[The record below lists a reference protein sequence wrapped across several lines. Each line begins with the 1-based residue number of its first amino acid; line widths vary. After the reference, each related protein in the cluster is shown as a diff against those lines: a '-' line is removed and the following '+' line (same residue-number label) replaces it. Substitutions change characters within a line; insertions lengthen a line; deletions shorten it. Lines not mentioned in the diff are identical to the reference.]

1 MGCRIGVL
9 GSGSWATAMIKM
21 MLDNKASKELYWWV
35 RRKEDV
41 KYIQKHKKN
50 PSYLSSVRLKIKKD
64 NVISDASEVVRNS
77 NIIVLNTPAAYLKVA
92 LEGVE
97 PQDLQDK
104 IIVSAIKGIIPD
116 EDLVVGEYLMQKYKV
131 KEENIV
137 IIGGPCHAEEVSQER
152 LSYLTI
158 TSTSLENAKIFSELL
173 SNRYIKTKIS
183 SDLFGVEY
191 AAILKNIYA
200 LAGGICHGLGYRD
213 NFQAI
218 LVSNAVKEMEY
229 FINSLDSHP
238 RNINDSAYLGDL
250 LVTAYSQFSRNR
262 TFGNM
267 IGKGYT
273 VQSAQLEMNMIA
285 EGYFAVK
292 SIHKQI
298 VKNKLKM
305 PICESIY
312 IILYEGKKAKDV
324 INKLLQELN

>member
-1 MGCRIGVL
+1 MGPRIGVL

-21 MLDNKASKELYWWV
+21 MLDNKVSKELFWWV

-41 KYIQKHKKN
+41 KFIQKHKKN
-50 PSYLSSVRLKIKKD
+50 PSYLSSVRLKVKKD
-64 NVISDASEVVRNS
+64 NIMSDASAIVKSSE
-77 NIIVLNTPAAYLKVA
+77 IIVLNTPAAYLKIA
-92 LEGVE
+92 LNGIN
-97 PQDLQDK
+97 PNDLKDK

-116 EDLVVGEYLMQKYKV
+116 EDLVVGEYLIEKYNV

-137 IIGGPCHAEEVSQER
+137 IVGGPCHAEEVSQER

-158 TSTSLENAKIFSELL
+158 ASTSLDSAKTFSELL
-173 SNRYIKTKIS
+173 CNRYIKTKIS
-183 SDLFGVEY
+183 SDLFGIEY

-200 LAGGICHGLGYRD
+200 LACGVCHGLGYRD

-229 FINSLDSHP
+229 FINSMNSHS

-298 VKNKLKM
+298 VKHKLNM

-312 IILYEGKKAKDV
+312 AILYDGRKAKDV